1 MMTWMAASR
10 LDKSEERRGD
20 EAWVKAQWEDPRA
33 LVLAV
38 DPAGLVP
45 WLADGLG
52 FRRPSGEYVPGDH
65 LLLGRVA
72 DRAYFC
78 TVADLSDSG
87 VSLRSVMDQLDTTD
101 LQVAF
106 AAAGL
111 VRWHVDCGFC
121 PRCGSPT
128 LTRLAGQS
136 KVCTGCG
143 RELYPRVDPA
153 VIVAVLD
160 AEDRLLLGRQRV
172 WAPGRL
178 SVFAGFVE
186 VGESLE
192 QAVHREVAEEVGLAL
207 HSLRYLGSQPWPFP
221 HSFMVAFAA
230 RAMGSTVWLDPTE
243 IEEARWFTR
252 EELRDAVASAEVSLP
267 PKTSIARRMIQAWQA
282 DTLEVGSS
290 VLE

>member
-1 MMTWMAASR
+1 MAASR

-20 EAWVKAQWEDPRA
+20 EAWVKAQWEDPGA
-33 LVLAV
+33 LVLGV
-38 DPAGLVP
+38 DPTGLVP
-45 WLADGLG
+45 WVADGLG
-52 FRRPSGEYVPGDH
+52 FVRPAGEYVPEEH
-65 LLLGRVA
+65 LLLGLVA

-87 VSLRSVMDQLDTTD
+87 VSLRTVMDQLDTTE

-111 VRWHVDCGFC
+111 VGWHVDCGFC

-128 LTRLAGQS
+128 LTRMAGQS
-136 KVCTGCG
+136 KTCTGCD

-160 AEDRLLLGRQRV
+160 AEDRLLLGRQRF
-172 WAPGRL
+172 WAPGRM

-207 HSLRYLGSQPWPFP
+207 HSLSYLGSQPWPFP

-230 RAMGSTVWLDPTE
+230 RAVESAVWLDPSE

-252 EELRDAVASAEVSLP
+252 EELRDAVACADVSLP

-282 DTLEVGSS
+282 DNLDVGST